1 MTDTPATTAGDAAG
15 PAGDA
20 PSSTGGPRRR
30 AYAVLAVAA
39 VIALAALALTAS
51 RLAGSSPGHRSSA
64 AFMQAGG
71 SSRPASYLG
80 VYEATSPRSY
90 ARVADFGRMAGRE
103 PNVAGYFSGWA
114 EPFATSFAEQAYRH
128 HAAVLVQIDPSYA
141 SVAAIGNGSYDSYL
155 RAYAGS
161 VRHFGHAVIIGFGH
175 EMNAPWYSWG
185 YPHIRPTTFV
195 AAWRHIVRL
204 FRAQGA
210 DNVTWLWTI
219 NTDLP
224 RSGSVAR
231 WWPGSGYVTWV
242 GVDGYFYRPSD
253 TFTSVF
259 GTTIRQVRT
268 FTRKP
273 VLLAETAAG
282 QAAGQPGKIESLFAG
297 MRRERALGLVWFDE
311 DQHSGIY
318 HQDWHVDR
326 GTGAAAAFRRGVSAL
341 ILARP

>member
-1 MTDTPATTAGDAAG
+1 M
-15 PAGDA
+15 
-20 PSSTGGPRRR
+20 
-30 AYAVLAVAA
+30 
-39 VIALAALALTAS
+39 
-51 RLAGSSPGHRSSA
+51 
-64 AFMQAGG
+64 
-71 SSRPASYLG
+71 
-80 VYEATSPRSY
+80 YEATSPRSY
-90 ARVADFGRMAGRE
+90 TGVADFGRVAGRQ

-128 HAAVLVQIDPSYA
+128 HAAVLVQLDPSYA
-141 SVAAIGNGSYDSYL
+141 SVAAIANGSYDNYL
-155 RAYAGS
+155 RSYADS

-185 YPHIRPTTFV
+185 YPHVRPATFV

-204 FRAQGA
+204 FRGQGA

-224 RSGSVAR
+224 RSGPVAR
-231 WWPGSGYVTWV
+231 WWPGSAYVTWV

-259 GTTIRQVRT
+259 GTTIGQVRT

-282 QAAGQPGKIESLFAG
+282 PVAGHPARSKACSQACGASGPSAWCGSTRTSTRGSTTRTGTLRAAPPRRLPSGGASARWYWRARELPPGA
-297 MRRERALGLVWFDE
+297 RR
-311 DQHSGIY
+311 
-318 HQDWHVDR
+318 
-326 GTGAAAAFRRGVSAL
+326 
-341 ILARP
+341 